1 MKHVFQSIQDSKEKM
16 LTIKD
21 KKLKELEAKSKVKSK
36 AKDFTSRRKSKSEPK
51 SSRVLLN
58 PFKFLLILCR
68 CFAQVEARIHKITL
82 IFPKRL
88 TQP

>member
-1 MKHVFQSIQDSKEKM
+1 M

-58 PFKFLLILCR
+58 PLKFLLILCR
-68 CFAQVEARIHKITL
+68 CFTQVEARIYKITL

>member
-1 MKHVFQSIQDSKEKM
+1 M

-58 PFKFLLILCR
+58 PLKFLLILCR
-68 CFAQVEARIHKITL
+68 GCFAQVEARIYKITL